1 MKYRL
6 LKWLVCPKCSADTF
20 SLEIKK
26 SKEVPICSSHFFKE
40 SIDGVDVQE
49 RKETEIEEGALYC
62 QKCTSVYRIIA
73 GIPRM
78 LIGEEGEKTHHRKTV
93 FNTASNVWENNFLEL
108 SAPLSAKDFL
118 GKVVLDL
125 GCGYGRH
132 AYFAARYGAEVIAID
147 NSEDALYSAK
157 QNTQNLK
164 HIHFVQADA
173 ANLPIKAQS
182 IDRLYCYGLLHH
194 VEHPKLVWQAAS
206 DVVRPGGTFSLWV
219 YGPRQGLTLVMNNAL
234 RGVST
239 NMEEQQLV
247 QLSILIA
254 RFLRVFS
261 HTPYRWFGKVPLVG
275 SILSHLPVHE
285 HHKWPFEVVV
295 ADIYDRLRIPVQ
307 HWFTKEELEKWYGG
321 SGYSN
326 FSVRRRIRN
335 NETFC
340 SIGYRR

>member
-6 LKWLVCPKCSADTF
+6 LKWLACPKCSGESF
-20 SLEIKK
+20 SI
-26 SKEVPICSSHFFKE
+26 EVRQSNHQPVCSSHFLE
-40 SIDGVDVQE
+40 GVIDGVNLE
-49 RKETEIEEGALYC
+49 KLSETEIEEGALHC
-62 QKCTSVYRIIA
+62 QKCSAVYPIVA

-78 LIGEEGEKTHHRKTV
+78 LVGDEGEKTHHRKTV
-93 FNTASNVWENNFLEL
+93 FNTASNVWENNFLEI
-108 SAPLSAKDFL
+108 SAPLVAQDFL
-118 GKVVLDL
+118 GKAVLDL

-132 AYFAARYGAEVIAID
+132 TYFAARYGAEVIAID

-157 QNTQNLK
+157 QNTKNLK
-164 HIHFVQADA
+164 HVHFIQADA
-173 ANLPIKAQS
+173 ANIPIKAQS

-194 VEHPKLVWQAAS
+194 VDDPKVVLAGAT
-206 DVVRPGGTFSLWV
+206 DVIRPGGTLSLWV

-239 NMEEQQLV
+239 KMDEKQLV
-247 QLSILIA
+247 QLSVMIA

-261 HTPYRWFGKVPLVG
+261 HTPYRWFGKIPLAG
-275 SILSHLPVHE
+275 GILSHLPVHE
-285 HHKWPFEVVV
+285 HHNWPFDVVV
-295 ADIYDRLRIPVQ
+295 ADICDRLRIPVK
-307 HWFTKEELEKWYGG
+307 HWFTKEELEKWYGS

-326 FSVRRRIRN
+326 FTVRRRIRN